1 MRRLA
6 SGPVEVDGR
15 RTPED
20 ELGPVVAT
28 GRDASVHALGDDR
41 VLRRTPSPDRDLRP
55 EAKVMEHARAHG
67 YPVPQVFRVGPGEL
81 VLERIEGP
89 TMLEAIEARVWQVDR
104 HARMLADL
112 HTRLHALSPPDDLAP
127 HPEAALAG
135 DAIVHQDLHPG
146 NVLLSPSGPV
156 VIDWTNA
163 RRADPD
169 ADVALTWLLMAA
181 FDHDQEPPT
190 GSLLH
195 RLVTRVERAAEPR
208 LRARL
213 VRTFVR
219 SSGREAAARAI
230 LPAVAAHRL
239 LDPNVRPGEAE
250 AIRDLVARET
260 GARLVPDEGG
270 HAEVS

>member
-1 MRRLA
+1 M
-6 SGPVEVDGR
+6 EVDER

-20 ELGPVVAT
+20 ELGPVLAA
-28 GRDASVHALGDDR
+28 GRDATVHALGEDR
-41 VLRRTPSPDRDLRP
+41 VLRRTPSAERDLRT
-55 EAKVMEHARAHG
+55 ESEVMEHVRAQG
-67 YPVPQVFRVGPGEL
+67 YPVPQVFRVGPGEM

-104 HARMLADL
+104 HARVLADL
-112 HTRLHALSPPDDLAP
+112 HTRLHALAPPADLAR
-127 HPEAALAG
+127 HAEAALAG

-146 NVLLSPSGPV
+146 NVLLSPAGPV

-181 FDHDQEPPT
+181 FDHDQAPPT
-190 GSLLH
+190 GSLPH

-219 SSGREAAARAI
+219 SSGREAAARTF

-250 AIRDLVARET
+250 AIRALVERET
-260 GARLVPDEGG
+260 GARLESDEGG
-270 HAEVS
+270 HAGVP

>member
-1 MRRLA
+1 M
-6 SGPVEVDGR
+6 EVDER

-20 ELGPVVAT
+20 ELGPVLAA
-28 GRDASVHALGDDR
+28 GRDATVHALGDDR
-41 VLRRTPSPDRDLRP
+41 VLRRTPSAARDLRA
-55 EAKVMEHARAHG
+55 EAEIMEHVRAAG
-67 YPVPQVFRVGPGEL
+67 YPAPQVFRVGPGEM

-89 TMLEAIEARVWQVDR
+89 TMLEAIEAKVWQVDR
-104 HARMLADL
+104 HARTLADL
-112 HTRLHALSPPDDLAP
+112 HTRLHAVPPPVDLAR
-127 HPEAALAG
+127 HADAALAG

-146 NVLLSPSGPV
+146 NVLLSPAGPI

-181 FDHDQEPPT
+181 FDHDQPPPT
-190 GSLLH
+190 GSLPH

-230 LPAVAAHRL
+230 LPNVAAHRL
-239 LDPNVRPGEAE
+239 LDRNVRPGEAD
-250 AIRDLVARET
+250 ALRALVDRET
-260 GARLVPDEGG
+260 GTQLESDEGG
-270 HAEVS
+270 PAHLL